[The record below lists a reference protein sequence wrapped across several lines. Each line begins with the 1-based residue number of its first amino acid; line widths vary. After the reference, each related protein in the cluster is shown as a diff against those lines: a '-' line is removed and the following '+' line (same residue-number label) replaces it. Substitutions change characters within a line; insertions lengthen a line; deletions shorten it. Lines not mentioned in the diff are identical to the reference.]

1 MSGAYSTLVRMML
14 LYATS
19 EHSRYLH
26 SDYHLLRRTTEMNRF
41 LHWLFHI
48 QFVTPMCLIEVSLMH
63 RKMIMTTVRV
73 GRCHTPITLVCV
85 CDTDRHVLTWHIK
98 ATLICPRN
106 DIKHTRMHSA
116 AGGLPPPPDALA
128 AYSASQIPWLG
139 LGRGEE
145 ENGGKWQ
152 MIEEWGRKRQRG
164 ARGREKGRRG
174 EESEGK
180 GRANESNWYGE
191 IESSGWTIHFLQ
203 ELLSVLLLSTT
214 SHTVVKSFQLH

>member
-1 MSGAYSTLVRMML
+1 LAKLWPRVVFFWTSRDTVAVESQIMSGAYSTLVRMML

-116 AGGLPPPPDALA
+116 AGGLPPPGRAGSLQRFPDPLA
-128 AYSASQIPWLG
+128 
-139 LGRGEE
+139 RF
-145 ENGGKWQ
+145 GK
-152 MIEEWGRKRQRG
+152 R
-164 ARGREKGRRG
+164 RGREWGKMTDDRRMG
-174 EESEGK
+174 
-180 GRANESNWYGE
+180 
-191 IESSGWTIHFLQ
+191 
-203 ELLSVLLLSTT
+203 
-214 SHTVVKSFQLH
+214 